1 LNKKP
6 RFILGLTGSIGMGK
20 TTISK
25 MFRDLGVPVWC
36 ADTEVNKLY
45 EKNGAATKLF
55 SKEFPSVVTEKG
67 VDKNKLRN
75 LIHQDASILKKIEEI
90 VHPLLGDSK
99 INFINSNKDFLFII
113 FDIPLLLEKNQEKN
127 FDAVLVI
134 TASENTQK
142 NRVLSRENMV
152 EKDFQ
157 LIKQNQLN
165 EEEKVKR
172 ADYIINTDKS
182 LQETKQDV
190 LLIHN
195 KIKEVLS

>member
-1 LNKKP
+1 
-6 RFILGLTGSIGMGK
+6 MGK

-25 MFRDLGVPVWC
+25 MFRDLGIPVWC

-45 EKNGAATKLF
+45 EKNGAATKVF
-55 SKEFPSVVTEKG
+55 SKVLPNVVTEKG
-67 VDKNKLRN
+67 IDKKKLRN
-75 LIHQDASILKKIEEI
+75 LIHQDSRILKKIEAI
-90 VHPLLGDSK
+90 VHPLLGGSK
-99 INFINSNKDFLFII
+99 IDFIKKNKHLLFIV

-127 FDAVLVI
+127 FDAVLVV
-134 TASENTQK
+134 TASEKTQR
-142 NRVLSRENMV
+142 NRVLSRENMA

-165 EEEKVKR
+165 EEEKVKK

-182 LQETKQDV
+182 LEETKQDV

-195 KIKEVLS
+195 KIKEFLS

>member
-1 LNKKP
+1 
-6 RFILGLTGSIGMGK
+6 MGK

-25 MFRDLGVPVWC
+25 MFGDLGVPVWC

-55 SKEFPSVVTEKG
+55 FNEFPSVVTEKG
-67 VDKNKLRN
+67 VDKKKLRN

-99 INFINSNKDFLFII
+99 VNFVNSNKDSLFVI

>member
-1 LNKKP
+1 
-6 RFILGLTGSIGMGK
+6 MGK

-45 EKNGAATKLF
+45 EKNGAATKVF
-55 SKEFPSVVTEKG
+55 SKEFPSVVRETG

-75 LIHQDASILKKIEEI
+75 LIHQDSSILKKIEEI
-90 VHPLLGDSK
+90 VHPLLSDSK
-99 INFINSNKDFLFII
+99 IDFINSNKDFLFVI

-127 FDAVLVI
+127 FDAILVI

-195 KIKEVLS
+195 KIKQVLS

>member
-1 LNKKP
+1 
-6 RFILGLTGSIGMGK
+6 MGK
-20 TTISK
+20 TTISE

-55 SKEFPSVVTEKG
+55 SKEVPSVVTEKG

-75 LIHQDASILKKIEEI
+75 LIHQDSSMLKRIEGI
-90 VHPLLGDSK
+90 VHPLLGSSK
-99 INFINSNKDFLFII
+99 IDFIKSNKHFLFIV
-113 FDIPLLLEKNQEKN
+113 FDIPLLLEKNQEKS
-127 FDAVLVI
+127 FDAVLVV
-134 TASENTQK
+134 TASEHTQK
-142 NRVLSRENMV
+142 NRVLSRKNMA
-152 EKDFQ
+152 ERDFQ

-182 LQETKQDV
+182 LHETKQDV
-190 LLIHN
+190 LLIYN
-195 KIKEVLS
+195 KIKEFLS

>member
-1 LNKKP
+1 MAK
-6 RFILGLTGSIGMGK
+6 
-20 TTISK
+20 
-25 MFRDLGVPVWC
+25 D
-36 ADTEVNKLY
+36 
-45 EKNGAATKLF
+45 
-55 SKEFPSVVTEKG
+55 
-67 VDKNKLRN
+67 
-75 LIHQDASILKKIEEI
+75 KIEMALEYYTFKSQEI
-90 VHPLLGDSK
+90 ID
-99 INFINSNKDFLFII
+99 FINSNKDFLFVI

>member
-1 LNKKP
+1 
-6 RFILGLTGSIGMGK
+6 MGK

-67 VDKNKLRN
+67 IDKNKLRN
-75 LIHQDASILKKIEEI
+75 LIHQNASILKKIESI
-90 VHPLLGDSK
+90 VHPLLGSSK
-99 INFINSNKDFLFII
+99 IDFMKSNEDFLFII

-127 FDAVLVI
+127 FDAVLVV

-142 NRVLSRENMV
+142 NRVLSRRNMA
-152 EKDFQ
+152 EKDFH
-157 LIKQNQLN
+157 LIKRNQLN

-195 KIKEVLS
+195 KIKEFLG